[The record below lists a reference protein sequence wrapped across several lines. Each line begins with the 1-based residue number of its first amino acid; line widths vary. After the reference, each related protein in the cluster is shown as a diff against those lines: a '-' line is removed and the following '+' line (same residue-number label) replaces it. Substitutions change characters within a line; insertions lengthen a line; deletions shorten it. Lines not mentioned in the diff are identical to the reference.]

1 MKPQPKRQNL
11 KQTNKDAVM
20 TLYIYP
26 KHGLHTRADTDRLIA
41 QSLARFLPDL
51 PKPPVLL
58 RTASGKPFF
67 EGGFPQLGVTHSD
80 SAVIIALA
88 DTPFG
93 IDCEDRDRRV
103 KHMDAL
109 CKRFFAAAEQ
119 DFVRNAGSEEEKTRR
134 FLEIW
139 VKKEAYVKYTGE
151 GLKALSAVDTTTLSG
166 RFENRSDE
174 QHFLYI
180 YYP

>member
-1 MKPQPKRQNL
+1 MKRQNP
-11 KQTNKDAVM
+11 KQTNKSDSVM
-20 TLYIYP
+20 TLYTYP

-67 EGGFPQLGVTHSD
+67 EGDFPQLGVTHSD
-80 SAVIIALA
+80 SVVIIALA

-93 IDCEDRDRRV
+93 IDCEDRERRV
-103 KHMDAL
+103 KHRDAL
-109 CKRFFAAAEQ
+109 CKRFFSAAEQ
-119 DFVRNAGSEEEKTRR
+119 GFVKNAGAEEEKTRL
-134 FLEIW
+134 FLELW

-151 GLKALSAVDTTTLSG
+151 GLKALAAVDTTTLSG

-174 QHFLYI
+174 QHILYI